1 MTYLQSTIKLMHN
14 PLNPLIYHIGIIE
27 ATIMPKCAPSDD
39 DALKYMRERDRVA
52 RIVARRVVVSTKNQ
66 QQ

>member
-1 MTYLQSTIKLMHN
+1 
-14 PLNPLIYHIGIIE
+14 
-27 ATIMPKCAPSDD
+27 MPKCAPSDD